1 MNDDLSEL
9 IKYAFEDTS
18 NQLKT
23 IELHYLELQEMLFFE
38 DLLSEAKK
46 IFKRTVD
53 NYAIV
58 HTHNKHG
65 QESKELSREQIAVTT
80 EDYLLIPVIVK
91 SPDYINLGEKS
102 NIGTDLIKYEKEIN
116 GICYFYVEEVRRKRR
131 SLAMKTLYKRKAS
144 TQVGA

>member
-1 MNDDLSEL
+1 MNDELSEL
-9 IKYAFEDTS
+9 IKYAFKDTS

-23 IELHYLELQEMLFFE
+23 IELHFLELDELVFFE
-38 DLLSEAKK
+38 KLLSDIKK
-46 IFKRTVD
+46 GFKRTVD

-65 QESKELSREQIAVTT
+65 QESKEISRGQIAVTE
-80 EDYLLIPVIVK
+80 EDYLLIPTILQN
-91 SPDYINLGEKS
+91 PDNIFHGEKS

-116 GICYFYVEEVRRKRR
+116 GICYFYVEEVRKKRK

-144 TQVGA
+144 TK

>member
-1 MNDDLSEL
+1 MTNELYEL

-23 IELHYLELQEMLFFE
+23 IELHFLESDELLFFE
-38 DLLSEAKK
+38 ELLKDIKK
-46 IFKRTVD
+46 TFKRTID

-58 HTHNKHG
+58 HTNNKHG
-65 QESKELSREQIAVTT
+65 LKSKEISRGQIAVTID
-80 EDYLLIPVIVK
+80 DYLLIPIIVK
-91 SPDYINLGEKS
+91 YPDVIILGDKS

-116 GICYFYVEEVRRKRR
+116 GICYFYVEEVRKKRK

-144 TQVGA
+144 TK

>member
-1 MNDDLSEL
+1 MKNELSEL

-23 IELHYLELQEMLFFE
+23 IELHFLELDELQFFE
-38 DLLSEAKK
+38 ELLLDIKK
-46 IFKRTVD
+46 GIKRTID

-65 QESKELSREQIAVTT
+65 QESKEKSRGQIAVTVD
-80 EDYLLIPVIVK
+80 DYLLIPAIVK
-91 SPDYINLGEKS
+91 NPDTIHHGEKS

-116 GICYFYVEEVRRKRR
+116 GICYFYVEEVRKKRK

-144 TQVGA
+144 TK

>member
-1 MNDDLSEL
+1 MNDELSEL

-23 IELHYLELQEMLFFE
+23 IELHFLELDDIIFVEK
-38 DLLSEAKK
+38 LLSDIKK
-46 IFKRTVD
+46 GFKRTID

-65 QESKELSREQIAVTT
+65 HESKEISRGQIAVTMG
-80 EDYLLIPVIVK
+80 DYLLIPTIVR
-91 SPDYINLGEKS
+91 SPDVVTLGEKS

-116 GICYFYVEEVRRKRR
+116 GICYFYVEEVRKKRK

-144 TQVGA
+144 TK